1 MCSSSDSRITSLG
14 VVFENINRVLYKKA
28 LFHINLS
35 FSTKTLHTMI
45 KTLKNYQK
53 LPNYKPPSCTNRNS
67 ELHC

>member
-35 FSTKTLHTMI
+35 VSTKTLHTMI
-45 KTLKNYQK
+45 KTSKNYQ
-53 LPNYKPPSCTNRNS
+53 N
-67 ELHC
+67 